1 MPRYYIGLSIGQK
14 SDGLTY
20 PVKKIASAV
29 SKIGGENVRTA
40 KYMGE
45 TVVTFDA
52 PTQMTAN
59 LFAAHASAMVY
70 PQYRSSVLD
79 AYKKNW

>member
-1 MPRYYIGLSIGQK
+1 MTRFYIGLSIGQK

-20 PVKKIASAV
+20 PVKRIMSAV
-29 SKIGGENVRTA
+29 SKIGGENVRSA

-45 TVVTFDA
+45 SVVTFDA
-52 PTQMTAN
+52 PSHATAN
-59 LFAAHASAMVY
+59 LFAVHASAMVY
-70 PQYRSSVLD
+70 PQYRSSVLA

>member
-1 MPRYYIGLSIGQK
+1 MTRFYIGLSIGQK

-20 PVKKIASAV
+20 PVKRIASAI
-29 SKIGGENVRTA
+29 SRIGGENVRSA

-52 PTQMTAN
+52 KTQDAAN
-59 LFAAHASAMVY
+59 LFAVHASAEVY
-70 PQYRSSVLD
+70 PRHRSSVLA
-79 AYKKNW
+79 AYKKSW